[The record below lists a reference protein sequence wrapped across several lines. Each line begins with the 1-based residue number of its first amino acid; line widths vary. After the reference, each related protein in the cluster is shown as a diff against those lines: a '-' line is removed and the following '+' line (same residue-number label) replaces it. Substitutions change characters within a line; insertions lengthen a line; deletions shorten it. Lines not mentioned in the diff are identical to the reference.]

1 MNQLLWCA
9 VIATLL
15 SGSIR
20 SMAGETSS
28 DQSFK
33 TIEWTDLVPPE
44 ILEILLNPPEY
55 IADIEDGS
63 LDDQLSSQIQN
74 SLAAA
79 SDDEYQMA
87 LTSTE
92 VNLDFDRAMVRI
104 PGFVVPLEFD
114 DDQAI
119 TQFFLVPYFG
129 ACVHMPPP
137 PPNQIILVNSPD
149 GIQLDD
155 LYAPVWLSGELLAD
169 LTENDMASAAYSLK
183 LSAIEIYTD

>member
-183 LSAIEIYTD
+183 LSAIEIYTE